1 MKLISLIML
10 LSLFSCLKPQ
20 EVKDKAHVIQS
31 MASTLDKQYPG
42 VLSQSFSTVTQD
54 TQLVDLRTPAETDVS
69 TLPNAISKEEF
80 EADPTIYQNK
90 QIVGFDTLGQRSIV
104 WVSEQRA
111 YGIEAFNLQGGVL
124 AWAHAGGKFVT
135 PSGEETKTVHVYAQ
149 AWDMLPEGF
158 EAITE

>member
-20 EVKDKAHVIQS
+20 EVKDKAHVINS
-31 MASTLDKQYPG
+31 MAATLDKQYPG
-42 VLSQSFSTVTQD
+42 VPSVSFTNLTNDS
-54 TQLVDLRTPAETDVS
+54 QLVDLRTAAERNIS
-69 TLPNAISKEEF
+69 TLPKAISKEDY
-80 EADPTIYQNK
+80 EANYESYKNK

-111 YGIEAFNLQGGVL
+111 YGIEAYNLHGGIL
-124 AWAHAGGKFVT
+124 AWAHAGGKFIT